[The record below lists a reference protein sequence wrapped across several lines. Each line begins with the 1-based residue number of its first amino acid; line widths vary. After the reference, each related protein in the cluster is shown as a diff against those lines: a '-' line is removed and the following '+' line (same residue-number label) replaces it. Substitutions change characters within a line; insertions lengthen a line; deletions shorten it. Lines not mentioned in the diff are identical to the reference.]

1 MRSTSSFTALK
12 SGLRA
17 ALFLLLPLLL
27 GGWSAE
33 GDQTLRGHQS
43 TIEVHGPVAEAQLDV
58 FIVTLWVCGILFVL
72 VGGVLAYATLKF
84 KARTV
89 ADEHAEPP
97 PQGHG
102 NPLVEIGLIVLSIG
116 ALVVIAIPTVK
127 NIWYTQE
134 VPEEHKKN
142 LMVVKASGFQWWF
155 RFEYEGITAPQNV
168 PTNPADKPTEANLV
182 VGNEL
187 VVPVDTPVK
196 VELRSGDVI
205 HSFWLPKIVGK
216 VDMIPNRGN
225 YLWFIASKPGY
236 YWGQCA
242 EYCGEEHANMRFRAV
257 VLSKPDWEKWL
268 ANQRSV
274 ARTPSAA
281 TAAATPPARATLT
294 ASTGHDR
301 NFIEGD
307 MFTAWKSMQETP
319 KAEDAALIAKGRQ
332 AFFDNKCSGCHTIRG
347 HSVKTPDGFD
357 ATFGG
362 TTGPDLT
369 HFGGRTT
376 IAAAIRDNTP
386 ENLKQWVSHPND
398 VKPGNKMWYGGFRV
412 KDGEQWVENFSVTPE
427 EADALV
433 AYLHSLR

>member
-12 SGLRA
+12 TGLRA

-43 TIEVHGPVAEAQLDV
+43 TIEVHGAVAEAQFDV
-58 FIVTLWVCGILFVL
+58 FMVTLWVCGILFVL

-102 NPLVEIGLIVLSIG
+102 NPLVEIGLIILSIA

-142 LMVVKASGFQWWF
+142 LMVVKATGYQWWF
-155 RFEYEGITAPQNV
+155 RFEYQDIKADQS
-168 PTNPADKPTEANLV
+168 PTGNLI

-196 VELRSGDVI
+196 VELRSADVI

-225 YLWFIASKPGY
+225 HLWFIANKPGY

-242 EYCGEEHANMRFRAV
+242 EYCGEEHANMRFRAI
-257 VLSKPDWEKWL
+257 VLSKPDWERWL

-281 TAAATPPARATLT
+281 TTAANPAKVQL
-294 ASTGHDR
+294 ASYTGEQR

-307 MFTAWKSMQETP
+307 MFKAWEARQETP
-319 KAEDAALIAKGRQ
+319 ANENAALIAEGRKLFTGTEFQ
-332 AFFDNKCSGCHTIRG
+332 CSRCHTIRG
-347 HSVKTPDGFD
+347 HD
-357 ATFGG
+357 AGG
-362 TTGPDLT
+362 TTAPELT
-369 HFGGRTT
+369 HFGARTT

-386 ENLKQWVSHPND
+386 ENLKHWLLAPD
-398 VKPGNKMWYGGFRV
+398 EVKPGNKMWREGYNDNTADMHAPLKPRFRV
-412 KDGEQWVENFSVTPE
+412 TSEQ
-427 EADALV
+427 ADALV